1 MGNGYC
7 LTDTI
12 YALSSGPGKGGVA
25 VIRISG
31 NRVRAVLKQMVG
43 LDDPTPRYAYFK
55 AIRKGR
61 DILDRSL
68 ILFFAGPAS
77 FTGEDVAEFHV
88 HGGQAVIH
96 SILEALGE
104 IEGCRPAER
113 GEFSRRAVINGKMD
127 LTQAEGMADL
137 INAQTERQQAQAM
150 AQMQGNLKNLYDGWR
165 QDLTHHMAYL
175 EAFIDFPEEE
185 IPPEKMTRIDSD
197 IIGLAERIRNHL
209 DDHRAGERLRDGFRI
224 ALIGAPNV
232 GKSSLINALT
242 HRDVAIVSQVAGTTR
257 DVVEAYLDV
266 AGFPVI
272 LSDTAG
278 LRERAESIEA
288 EGIRRAV
295 RTAESADL
303 ILYIRDIRQAETPA
317 DLPQKLRDKTV
328 LNIWNKAD
336 LSAARPDGI
345 VVSAVT
351 GDGIQNLWD
360 NIKGVLV
367 RDFGD
372 GSTGL
377 ITRDRYRVALK
388 ECLDFLNRAKETAPL
403 ELKAENLRMA
413 ARSLGRITGQIETE
427 ELLDVIFRDFCIG
440 K

>member
-1 MGNGYC
+1 MGTYC

-31 NRVRAVLKQMVG
+31 RQVREVLRIMAD
-43 LDDPTPRYAYFK
+43 LADPKPRYAYFRTLK
-55 AIRKGR
+55 SG
-61 DILDRSL
+61 DSVLDQAL
-68 ILFFAGPAS
+68 VLFFRGPAS
-77 FTGEDVAEFHV
+77 FTGEDVAEFHI
-88 HGGQAVIH
+88 HGGRAVIQRV
-96 SILEALGE
+96 LEALGE
-104 IEGCRPAER
+104 LDGCRPAER

-137 INAQTERQQAQAM
+137 INAQTERQQIQALS
-150 AQMQGNLKNLYDGWR
+150 QMQGNLKTLYEGWR
-165 QDLTHHMAYL
+165 QDLMHHMAYL
-175 EAFIDFPEEE
+175 EAFIDFPEED
-185 IPPEKMTRIDSD
+185 IPPEKMAGIDSD
-197 IIGLAERIRNHL
+197 IAALADRIDKHL
-209 DDHRAGERLRDGFRI
+209 NDRRAGERLRDGFRI

-242 HRDVAIVSQVAGTTR
+242 HKDVAIVSQVAGTTR

-303 ILYIRDIRQAETPA
+303 ILHIRDIQNPNEPS
-317 DLPQKLRDKTV
+317 DLPDTLRDKTV
-328 LNIWNKAD
+328 LTVWNKAD
-336 LSAARPDGI
+336 LGNAHPDGI
-345 VVSAVT
+345 VISALT
-351 GDGIQNLWD
+351 GAGIADLWAQ
-360 NIKGVLV
+360 IRSVLE

-377 ITRDRYRVALK
+377 ITRERYRVALK
-388 ECLDFLNRAKETAPL
+388 ECLDRLHHATGVAEL
-403 ELKAENLRMA
+403 ELKAEDLRLA
-413 ARSLGRITGQIETE
+413 ARALGRITGRIDTE
-427 ELLDVIFRDFCIG
+427 ELLDIIFRDFCIG